1 MKYVYL
7 YLITFVI
14 FLAID
19 FIWLNFIAKNLYATR
34 IGHLLAEKPNL
45 VPALI
50 FYLVFVVGVIVFAI
64 IPGYEAKSI
73 LKTILLG
80 ALFGF
85 LAYSTYD
92 LTNLATMKNWPV
104 SVTIIDMIWG
114 TSVSLMTSV
123 AGYYIATLLKI

>member
-1 MKYVYL
+1 MKYIYL
-7 YLITFVI
+7 YLFTFVI

-19 FIWLNFIAKNLYATR
+19 FIWLNFVAKNLYATR

-45 VPALI
+45 IPALI
-50 FYLVFVVGVIVFAI
+50 FYLIFVVGIITFAI
-64 IPGYEAKSI
+64 IPGYEAKNI

-92 LTNLATMKNWPV
+92 LTNFATMKNWPL
-104 SVTIIDMIWG
+104 SVTIIDIIWG
-114 TSVSLMTSV
+114 TSVSLITSV

>member
-1 MKYVYL
+1 MKYIYL

-19 FIWLNFIAKNLYATR
+19 FIWLNFVAKNLYATR

-45 VPALI
+45 IPALI
-50 FYLVFVVGVIVFAI
+50 FYLIFVVGIIIFAI
-64 IPGYEAKSI
+64 IPGYEAKNI

-92 LTNLATMKNWPV
+92 LTNFATMKNWPL

-114 TSVSLMTSV
+114 TSVSLITSV

>member
-1 MKYVYL
+1 MKYIYL
-7 YLITFVI
+7 YILTFVV

-50 FYLVFVVGVIVFAI
+50 FYLIFVVGVIIFAI
-64 IPGYEAKSI
+64 IPGYETKNI

-80 ALFGF
+80 ALFG
-85 LAYSTYD
+85 LLTYSTYD
-92 LTNLATMKNWPV
+92 FTNLATLKNWPI
-104 SVTIIDMIWG
+104 SVTIIDLIWG
-114 TSVSLMTSV
+114 TSISTVTSV
-123 AGYYIATLLKI
+123 AGYYIATLLKL

>member
-1 MKYVYL
+1 MKYIYL

-19 FIWLNFIAKNLYATR
+19 FIWLNFVAKNLYATR

-45 VPALI
+45 IPALI
-50 FYLVFVVGVIVFAI
+50 FYLIFVVGIITFAI
-64 IPGYEAKSI
+64 IPGYEAKNI

-92 LTNLATMKNWPV
+92 LTNFATMKNWPL
-104 SVTIIDMIWG
+104 SVTIIDIIWG
-114 TSVSLMTSV
+114 TSVSLITSV